1 MNNMKKEKNKC
12 DLNEIIIKKTVC
24 CVVST
29 AVLFILLNVKLGI
42 NNVITYAYFILSFL
56 AMISLIFTFP
66 FLKYENEYR
75 NKKICKVAFEIS
87 DFFTLFIIACCLIQA
102 FFAFGFFRA
111 EVDGP
116 SMEKTFYNGDVIIGR
131 STSNVKNRDVIVLY
145 YDEDTNPEYNEFGKT
160 SKHCHRC
167 SSTNLKKYKS
177 DRLKCLDC
185 GYIQI
190 NNLNTG
196 DLLIKRLIAS
206 EYDTLKIEEKAIN
219 EYENELYIVVNDN
232 YYVKC
237 GYKINF
243 NLDNFIGEGLT
254 YDESKNNYVIEK
266 GYYFVMGDNRDE
278 SLDSRRLGLFQKKHI
293 VGCIKYQVNSLFD
306 WKKILSL
313 DEQDLEE

>member
-1 MNNMKKEKNKC
+1 MKKEKNKC

-131 STSNVKNRDVIVLY
+131 STSNVKNRDVIV
-145 YDEDTNPEYNEFGKT
+145 
-160 SKHCHRC
+160 
-167 SSTNLKKYKS
+167 
-177 DRLKCLDC
+177 C
-185 GYIQI
+185 GSIFRRYH
-190 NNLNTG
+190 G
-196 DLLIKRLIAS
+196 
-206 EYDTLKIEEKAIN
+206 
-219 EYENELYIVVNDN
+219 
-232 YYVKC
+232 
-237 GYKINF
+237 
-243 NLDNFIGEGLT
+243 DNFLPHHSRGM
-254 YDESKNNYVIEK
+254 DEPQQCGVGTIQYRVGTCDCNGDGNVI
-266 GYYFVMGDNRDE
+266 
-278 SLDSRRLGLFQKKHI
+278 
-293 VGCIKYQVNSLFD
+293 
-306 WKKILSL
+306 
-313 DEQDLEE
+313 